1 MSFKPSLLLAK
12 FHRPVPLR
20 SHLIFLVLATMIPLL
35 VFAVGMIVR
44 LSRDERATFQR
55 GANERTRA
63 LLTAVDAELRSSI
76 TRLEALSISPY
87 LDADNLAAFHAEAS
101 RVLNTQADWV
111 TINLALP
118 SGHQAI
124 NTLRPYGTELPMVA
138 DPASL
143 ALAARRRNPA
153 IGNLVRGAVTQ
164 QYDFAVRV
172 PVIRKRVIKY
182 VLSAI
187 IRPQTITALLSRQ
200 RLPQDWVG
208 VVLDGNNR
216 IVARTVNPDRSVGE
230 LASESLR
237 EALSRAPEGWF
248 RGRTIEGS
256 EVYTPYN
263 RSPLSGWT
271 VAIGIPAVIVDAT
284 FRRSLAYVVSFGVL
298 LVASGIA
305 IAWILSSRT
314 AKSIGSL
321 AVMAENLGLGKRPAA
336 TLPPADNVSSR
347 IAEVE
352 GVREALLTASHLIRE
367 HSEKRDRVEATL
379 REVSARLELAQEA
392 ANVGSFERDLATG
405 AIKWSASQEK
415 LYGFPSGSFGCKHED
430 WVARVHPD
438 DIAGVEA
445 AVRRAAETSNPIN
458 LEFRIIRLDGAL
470 RWIASKAQVFADE
483 TGKARRLLGVNIDIT
498 ERKRAEEALRESEQK
513 LRRQAQELEKQ
524 LIASGRL
531 VSIGEITASMA
542 HEFNNPLGIVLGFA
556 EDLLSEKSPSS
567 PDYAALNI
575 ISEEGKR
582 CAKIVKELIDFAR
595 PKDAEFRIIQLD
607 ELVRKTLQLVNTHL
621 YKHKIEAVTQ
631 IAGELPSILADPQ
644 QIEQVLLNLYLN
656 AIDAM
661 PDGGKLT
668 VQVMSEEGDIGH
680 ARGHI
685 MITVADTGMGIEK
698 AALGLIFQPFFSAK
712 KKSGLGLGLPI
723 SERIIRNH
731 GGQIEVT
738 SRPGEGTQFKIYLP
752 INGGPKRI
760 PPLTLPDN
768 EPEDFR
774 RNEIATQFSPAER
787 GRSRSGKR
795 LT

>member
-1 MSFKPSLLLAK
+1 MSFKPSRLVAK

-44 LSRDERATFQR
+44 LSRDERVTFQR

-87 LDADNLAAFHAEAS
+87 LDADNLRAFHAEAS
-101 RVLNTQADWV
+101 RVLNTQDDWV

-118 SGHQAI
+118 SGQQAI
-124 NTLRPYGTELPMVA
+124 NALRPYGSELPMVA
-138 DPASL
+138 EPASL
-143 ALAARRRNPA
+143 ELAARMRKPA
-153 IGNLVRGAVTQ
+153 IGNLVRGAVSE

-172 PVIRKRVIKY
+172 PVIRKGVIRY

-216 IVARTVNPDRSVGE
+216 IVARTVNPNRSVGE

-237 EALSRAPEGWF
+237 AALGRAPEGWF
-248 RGRTIEGS
+248 RGSTIEGS

-271 VAIGIPAVIVDAT
+271 VAMGIPAAIVDAT
-284 FRRSLAYVVSFGVL
+284 FRRSLAYVISFGVL

-321 AVMAENLGLGKRPAA
+321 AVMAENLGLGKKPAA
-336 TLPPADNVSSR
+336 TLPPADNASSR

-352 GVREALLTASHLIRE
+352 GVREALLTASRLIRE
-367 HSEKRDRVEATL
+367 HSEERDRVEATL
-379 REVSARLELAQEA
+379 REVSARLELAQQA
-392 ANVGSFERDLATG
+392 ANVGSFERDLVAG

-415 LYGFPSGSFGCKHED
+415 VYGFASGSFGGKHED
-430 WVARVHPD
+430 WAARVHPD

-445 AVRRAAETSNPIN
+445 AVRRAAETRNPIN

-470 RWIASKAQVFADE
+470 RWIASQARVFADE

-513 LRRQAQELEKQ
+513 LRQQAQELEKQ

-542 HEFNNPLGIVLGFA
+542 HEFNNPLGIVLGFT

-567 PDYAALNI
+567 PDYAALKI

-595 PKDAEFRIIQLD
+595 PKNAEFRIIQLD

-631 IAGELPSILADPQ
+631 IAGELPNILADPQ
-644 QIEQVLLNLYLN
+644 QIEQVLLNLCLN

-668 VQVMSEEGDIGH
+668 VQVMSEEGDIDH

-752 INGGPKRI
+752 LNGGPKTD
-760 PPLTLPDN
+760 PTSD
-768 EPEDFR
+768 
-774 RNEIATQFSPAER
+774 T
-787 GRSRSGKR
+787 SR
-795 LT
+795 

>member
-1 MSFKPSLLLAK
+1 MSFKPSLLLAR
-12 FHRPVPLR
+12 FHRPVSLR

-76 TRLEALSISPY
+76 TRLEALSISSY
-87 LDADNLAAFHAEAS
+87 LDTDNLRAFHAEAW
-101 RVLNTQADWV
+101 RILDTQDDWV

-118 SGHQAI
+118 SGQQAI
-124 NTLRPYGTELPMVA
+124 NALRPFGIELPMVA
-138 DPASL
+138 EPASL
-143 ALAARRRNPA
+143 ELVVRTGKPA
-153 IGNLVRGAVTQ
+153 IGNLVRGAVTE

-172 PVIRKRVIKY
+172 PVIRNGVVRY
-182 VLSAI
+182 VLSAV
-187 IRPQTITALLSRQ
+187 IRPQAFGALLAPQ
-200 RLPQDWVG
+200 RLPQDWVA

-216 IVARTVNPDRSVGE
+216 IVARTVNPDRSVGQ

-237 EALSRAPEGWF
+237 AAVGRASEGWF
-248 RGRTIEGS
+248 RGSTIEGS

-263 RSPLSGWT
+263 RSLFSGWT
-271 VAIGIPAVIVDAT
+271 VAVGIPAGIVDAT

-305 IAWILSSRT
+305 IAWLLSSRT

-321 AVMAENLGLGKRPAA
+321 AVMAENLGLRKRAAA
-336 TLPPADNVSSR
+336 TAPAADNVSSR

-352 GVREALLTASHLIRE
+352 GVREALRTASRLIRE
-367 HSEKRDRVEATL
+367 HSEERDRVEATL
-379 REVSARLELAQEA
+379 RQVSARLELAQEA

-415 LYGFPSGSFGCKHED
+415 LYGFANGSFGGKHED
-430 WVARVHPD
+430 WATRVHPD

-445 AVRRAAETSNPIN
+445 AVRRAAETRSPLN
-458 LEFRIIRLDGAL
+458 LEFRIIRVDGAL
-470 RWIASKAQVFADE
+470 RWVTSQARVFADE
-483 TGKARRLLGVNIDIT
+483 TGKASRILGVNIDIT
-498 ERKRAEEALRESEQK
+498 ERKRAEEALRDSEQK
-513 LRRQAQELEKQ
+513 LRQQAQELEKQ

-567 PDYAALNI
+567 PEYGALKI
-575 ISEEGKR
+575 ICEEGKR

-595 PKDAEFRIIQLD
+595 PKDAEFRVIEVD

-621 YKHKIEAVTQ
+621 YKHKIEAVTE
-631 IAGELPSILADPQ
+631 IETELPSILADPQ

-668 VQVMSEEGDIGH
+668 VQVMSEKRVINH
-680 ARGHI
+680 AGSHI
-685 MITVADTGMGIEK
+685 MITVADTGMGIEN
-698 AALGLIFQPFFSAK
+698 AALAQIFQPFFSAK

-723 SERIIRNH
+723 SERIIKNH
-731 GGQIEVT
+731 GGEIGVT

-752 INGGPKRI
+752 LSGGPK
-760 PPLTLPDN
+760 PD
-768 EPEDFR
+768 
-774 RNEIATQFSPAER
+774 AKA
-787 GRSRSGKR
+787 
-795 LT
+795 